1 MELSAPIYE
10 LKRKAKKLRRAKG
23 LTHSEALNNI
33 ANEEGFT
40 SWSLLISKY
49 EDQKPK
55 PTIQDPVGFEI
66 TNLPLDAEFRAE
78 AIEVANA
85 AFERVFDGI
94 DPDNPKLTRKLWNAE
109 KHVDEDHFSQE
120 NLPIDSEYA
129 LSLIEAFM
137 LSHVVGLATKADD
150 MALGKG

>member
-10 LKRKAKKLRRAKG
+10 LKRRAKQLRREKG
-23 LTHSEALNNI
+23 LKHSEALNCI

-40 SWSLLISKY
+40 SWSLLIHKY

-55 PTIQDPVGFEI
+55 ATIQDRVSFEVSK
-66 TNLPLDAEFRAE
+66 LPLDVDFRAE
-78 AIEVANA
+78 AIDIANA

-94 DPDNPKLTRKLWNAE
+94 EPENPKMTRKLWNAE

-137 LSHVVGLATKADD
+137 LSHVVGLATTADK
-150 MALGKG
+150 MALRKG

>member
-10 LKRKAKKLRRAKG
+10 LKRKAKHLSREKG
-23 LTHSEALNNI
+23 LKHSEALNYD
-33 ANEEGFT
+33 ANEEGFK
-40 SWSLLISKY
+40 SWSLLIHKY

-55 PTIQDPVGFEI
+55 HILQDVPSFEI
-66 TNLPLDAEFRAE
+66 KELPLDPDFRAE
-78 AIEVANA
+78 AIDVANA

-94 DPDNPKLTRKLWNAE
+94 EPDNPKITRELWDVE
-109 KHVDEDHFSQE
+109 KHIDEDHFSPK

-137 LSHVVGLATKADD
+137 LHHVVGLATKADKL
-150 MALGKG
+150 ALRKD

>member
-10 LKRKAKKLRRAKG
+10 LKRKAKRLRREKG
-23 LTHSEALNNI
+23 LSHTEALNCI

-40 SWSLLISKY
+40 SWSLLIRKY
-49 EDQKPK
+49 EDQKPEL
-55 PTIQDPVGFEI
+55 PFQERLGFEI
-66 TNLPLDAEFRAE
+66 SKLPLNVDFRAE
-78 AIEVANA
+78 AIDVANA
-85 AFERVFDGI
+85 AFERVFEGI
-94 DPDNPKLTRKLWNAE
+94 EPDNPKMTRKLWNAE

-137 LSHVVGLATKADD
+137 LSHVVGLAAIADK
-150 MALGKG
+150 MALRKG

>member
-10 LKRKAKKLRRAKG
+10 LKRKAKQLRREKG
-23 LTHSEALNNI
+23 LKHSEALNCI

-40 SWSLLISKY
+40 SWSLLIHKY

-55 PTIQDPVGFEI
+55 PIVQDRVSFEI
-66 TNLPLDAEFRAE
+66 NKLPLDVDFRAE

-94 DPDNPKLTRKLWNAE
+94 EPNNPEMTRKLWNAE
-109 KHVDEDHFSQE
+109 KHIDDDHFSPE
-120 NLPIDSEYA
+120 NLPIDSDYA

-137 LSHVVGLATKADD
+137 LSHVVGLATTADK
-150 MALGKG
+150 MALGKD